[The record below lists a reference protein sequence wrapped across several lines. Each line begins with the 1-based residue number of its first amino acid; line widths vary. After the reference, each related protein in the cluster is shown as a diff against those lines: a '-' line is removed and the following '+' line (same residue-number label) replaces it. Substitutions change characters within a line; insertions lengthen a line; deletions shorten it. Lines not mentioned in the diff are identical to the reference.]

1 MDIHSK
7 VKTLNVLGIS
17 FLGLFIILMVSSVL
31 ISGAVGNYQS
41 ETNLYFFG
49 SILFLAISIF
59 CFCYAKNEDKPY
71 KYLPR
76 D

>member
-1 MDIHSK
+1 MASEAKILK
-7 VKTLNVLGIS
+7 GWGFFFFGI
-17 FLGLFIILMVSSVL
+17 FIILMTSSVL
-31 ISGAVGNYQS
+31 TSGAVENYQS